1 MIWKLKL
8 QPRRMFYMESNR
20 CNLTQRGKSDS
31 AVSSKEI
38 IFYFQKVL
46 EYLSQERA
54 FQNETIVEPNQGQGK
69 PSGCHISFL
78 LMESIPLNAQES
90 ASVTPGTLQKQ
101 TQEFTLPI
109 VPLGDVASFVKLMAC
124 LLTPPHTV
132 DIFTGNF
139 ESLKTAP
146 SVLSVTPSVRK
157 WKMDSSHAMDR

>member
-1 MIWKLKL
+1 M
-8 QPRRMFYMESNR
+8 
-20 CNLTQRGKSDS
+20 
-31 AVSSKEI
+31 
-38 IFYFQKVL
+38 
-46 EYLSQERA
+46 
-54 FQNETIVEPNQGQGK
+54 
-69 PSGCHISFL
+69 
-78 LMESIPLNAQES
+78 
-90 ASVTPGTLQKQ
+90 TPGTLQKQ

-109 VPLGDVASFVKLMAC
+109 VPLADVASFVKLMAC

>member
-78 LMESIPLNAQES
+78 LMESIPLNA
-90 ASVTPGTLQKQ
+90 
-101 TQEFTLPI
+101 
-109 VPLGDVASFVKLMAC
+109 
-124 LLTPPHTV
+124 
-132 DIFTGNF
+132 
-139 ESLKTAP
+139 
-146 SVLSVTPSVRK
+146 
-157 WKMDSSHAMDR
+157 